1 MPSPQVIIVI
11 SFMRIELEA
20 SVPIKLISQTCYYFF
35 MSLRERIPEQ
45 LNIGEDIISIALKSD
60 VEVFPT
66 REFVLV
72 EISHKAGRVN
82 LPKIVGTLRNLVKEE
97 ERMVAI
103 RGFGFKGI
111 GLAVRVAHELKLGEK
126 KFTYL
131 MTFDTFDA
139 SDPEDSR
146 PVTSVQIIV
155 LPPD

>member
-1 MPSPQVIIVI
+1 MSL
-11 SFMRIELEA
+11 ELGA
-20 SVPIKLISQTCYYFF
+20 SVAIKLISQTRYYFF

-45 LNIGEDIISIALKSD
+45 LNIGEDIISIALESD

-66 REFVLV
+66 SEYVLV

-82 LPKIVGTLRNLVKEE
+82 IPKIVGTLRNLVKEE

-139 SDPEDSR
+139 SDPEDNR
-146 PVTSVQIIV
+146 PVTSVQIVV
-155 LPPD
+155 LPPA